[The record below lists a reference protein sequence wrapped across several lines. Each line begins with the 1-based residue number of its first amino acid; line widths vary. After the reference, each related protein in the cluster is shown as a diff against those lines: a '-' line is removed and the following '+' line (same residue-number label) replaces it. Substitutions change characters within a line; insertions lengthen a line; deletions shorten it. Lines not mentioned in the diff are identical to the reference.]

1 MQENLS
7 KEGTWQFA
15 GTNLQNSGGDFE
27 ALYAAQYSALKKVRI
42 QADFRFL
49 KPEGKAGLRLVEHV
63 GVPDNGYYF
72 LLDGATGLFTVS
84 VRRREGTVWLPEQ
97 IIFQRQLETAT
108 LNSLEVL
115 SEFTWAVVKVN
126 GQELWRGGAPLP
138 TLFHSGFV
146 AFDAPVSVEKLEI
159 LGGGNKGGILAFGDS
174 ITHHC
179 RWQDAVGKLAGIEI
193 GNGGMACDD
202 TINARK
208 RLESDVI
215 ALQPELVLL
224 LLGTNNSSATQAMAD
239 LKYIIRRLRSARIN
253 VIVCTILPRPQPE
266 RAVELNR
273 LLREYC
279 RKEQVLL
286 HDWYEVMN
294 DGNGNMKKEYGGDVH
309 PNTRGI
315 EVMAR
320 SFIEDP
326 VVKKF
331 ILQSTERKD
340 K

>member
-1 MQENLS
+1 M
-7 KEGTWQFA
+7 
-15 GTNLQNSGGDFE
+15 
-27 ALYAAQYSALKKVRI
+27 
-42 QADFRFL
+42 
-49 KPEGKAGLRLVEHV
+49 AGL
-63 GVPDNGYYF
+63 
-72 LLDGATGLFTVS
+72 
-84 VRRREGTVWLPEQ
+84 
-97 IIFQRQLETAT
+97 
-108 LNSLEVL
+108 
-115 SEFTWAVVKVN
+115 
-126 GQELWRGGAPLP
+126 
-138 TLFHSGFV
+138 
-146 AFDAPVSVEKLEI
+146 
-159 LGGGNKGGILAFGDS
+159 
-174 ITHHC
+174 
-179 RWQDAVGKLAGIEI
+179 EI

-215 ALQPELVLL
+215 ALQPDLVLL
-224 LLGTNNSSATQAMAD
+224 LLGTNNSSATQAMTD

-266 RAVELNR
+266 RAVKLNR
-273 LLREYC
+273 LLRQYC
-279 RKEQVLL
+279 RQEQILL